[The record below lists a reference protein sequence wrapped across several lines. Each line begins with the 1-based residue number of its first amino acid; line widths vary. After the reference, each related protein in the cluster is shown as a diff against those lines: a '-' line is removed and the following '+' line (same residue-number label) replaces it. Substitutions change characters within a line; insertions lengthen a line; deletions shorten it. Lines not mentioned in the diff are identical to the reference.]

1 MTTLA
6 EKRTQ
11 VLMQMKAPAG
21 MTAAMGARVQ
31 FSVDEPAAEAAAAP
45 FFGGYME
52 DMLEDMGVV
61 EQEEA
66 NVENFARA

>member
-1 MTTLA
+1 MTLQD
-6 EKRTQ
+6 KRAQ
-11 VLMQMKAPAG
+11 VLMQMQAPVG
-21 MTAAMGARVQ
+21 MDAAMGARVQ
-31 FSVDEPAAEAAAAP
+31 FSVDEPAAAETAAP

-61 EQEEA
+61 EQEDA